1 MKNYVATA
9 ITINLL
15 VILSVL
21 AVTGFLPPQVP
32 IFYGL
37 PEGQDQLATSW
48 FLILPAATSLFILV
62 ANLVVTPLIKEPFL
76 QKTLVLAG
84 ITTAFFS
91 TVTTAKIIF
100 LVGSF

>member
-1 MKNYVATA
+1 MKKYVTA
-9 ITINLL
+9 AIIINLL

-21 AVTGFLPPQVP
+21 ALIGFLPPQVP
-32 IFYGL
+32 LFYGL

-48 FLILPAATSLFILV
+48 FLILPATTSLFILV
-62 ANLVVTPLIKEPFL
+62 SNLLITPLIKEPFL

-84 ITTAFFS
+84 IATAFFS
-91 TVTTAKIIF
+91 TVTTVKIIF